1 MDWQRVYLD
10 SRPHVMRGAINRV
23 LAVGGIS
30 SFILT
35 MCAVVVRDL
44 LVFAGAFAF
53 LAFIVGAFWREA
65 VQNGKKPPLVLVG
78 RVTDKGMRGFQD
90 SGGLADAPATRSG
103 VTPQITLQ
111 VQEAFDLAP
120 DGTRNPRPDQVS
132 EHVIRQVRWYRA
144 LEKDQ
149 EVVLVCLPETT
160 DPVYLVTDDRARQPG
175 PSTMVQPPS

>member
-10 SRPHVMRGAINRV
+10 SRPHVMRGSINRV

-35 MCAVVVRDL
+35 MFAIVVRDL

-65 VQNGKKPPLVLVG
+65 VRNGRKSPLVLVG
-78 RVTDKGMRGFQD
+78 RVTDKGMRGFKD
-90 SGGLADAPATRSG
+90 SGGLADAPATRLG
-103 VTPQITLQ
+103 VAPQITLQ

-120 DGTRNPRPDQVS
+120 DGTRRPRPEQAT
-132 EHVIRQVRWYRA
+132 EHVIRQIRWYRA
-144 LEKDQ
+144 LERDQ
-149 EVVLVCLPETT
+149 QVVLVCLPETT
-160 DPVYLVTDDRARQPG
+160 DPVYLVTEDRSRPG
-175 PSTMVQPPS
+175 G